1 MLLIPL
7 LLVSGYAHVHPT
19 VENRPPRPSETVVI
33 RFKTKETLDGTYR
46 AEAAQKG
53 CATRSSRRVVA
64 LAKGRTMRLRIPAP
78 RTTGWCAGTHKV
90 TVYFKQ
96 TVRCPEGARCGDSY
110 DAEIGSTR
118 FTVGS

>member
-7 LLVSGYAHVHPT
+7 LLLSGYAHVHPT
-19 VENRPPRPSETVVI
+19 VVNRAPQASETVVI
-33 RFKTKETLDGTYR
+33 RFKTKQTLDGTYR
-46 AEAAQKG
+46 AEAAQEG
-53 CATRSSRRVVA
+53 CAPRSSRRVSA

-78 RTTGWCAGTHKV
+78 RDDGWCAGAYRG

-96 TVRCPEGARCGDSY
+96 TVRCPEGASCGDSY

-118 FTVGS
+118 FTVRS

>member
-1 MLLIPL
+1 MLLLPL
-7 LLVSGYAHVHPT
+7 LLLSGYAHVHPT
-19 VENRPPRPSETVVI
+19 VENRAPQPSETVVI

-46 AEAAQKG
+46 TEAAQKG
-53 CATRSSRRVVA
+53 CATRSSRRTTA

-78 RTTGWCAGTHKV
+78 RTDGWCAGTYKV

-96 TVRCPEGARCGDSY
+96 TVRCPEGAQCGDSY
-110 DAEIGSTR
+110 DARIGTTR